1 MLSNQVFVFK
11 IDSPLAQLV
20 LLVLMASKDEALQGG
35 RILMRCDNE
44 GVVGAAAKGM
54 STAHPLCA
62 ALQCLAAWESVLNVK
77 TVIQHIPGEDNV
89 LADSLSSWRT
99 KRHLLWKVRESN
111 QHRVDLDMILRPFD
125 RHAPMQCNRDIT
137 QARLKIGVCTSRVY
151 WFPGKLKFGRL

>member
-1 MLSNQVFVFK
+1 
-11 IDSPLAQLV
+11 
-20 LLVLMASKDEALQGG
+20 MASKDEALQGG

-89 LADSLSSWRT
+89 LADSLSRSRT
-99 KRHLLWKVRESN
+99 KRHLLWEVRECN
-111 QHRVDLDMILRPFD
+111 QHRVDLDMILRPLID
-125 RHAPMQCNRDIT
+125 MHPCSAIAISHRR
-137 QARLKIGVCTSRVY
+137 G
-151 WFPGKLKFGRL
+151 